1 MRLRGEVHGANLK
14 TKLAAG
20 EGFLWGDEDQSQ
32 IVKNPFIHPGRGR
45 LFLKGVMC
53 CRGKGSR
60 RPPVWAE
67 EPWTLEQ

>member
-1 MRLRGEVHGANLK
+1 MTRERENERMRLRGEVHGANLK

-20 EGFLWGDEDQSQ
+20 EGFLGGEEDQSQ
-32 IVKNPFIHPGRGR
+32 IVKNPFIH

-60 RPPVWAE
+60 RPPV
-67 EPWTLEQ
+67 